1 MLFLFSLIVMRMS
14 GAIALNPIF
23 SQSGLPRTARAAFI
37 LVLSVMLYLSFPDA
51 ASVRPDSLIQYGAA
65 LLMELFFGL
74 TLGFAMELS
83 LMTVRFGTSIMD
95 AVMGLNMA
103 QVYDPIHGSQMTIT
117 AGLYN
122 AFLVLLF
129 FASNGHL
136 RLLAIYFNSAREV
149 PFGTVTFRPELAAAV
164 LDMFREGILLGM
176 QLAFP
181 IIAMELLAET
191 AVGILMRMIPQIN
204 VFSINFQMKIIV
216 GLFMLLFMFSPMS
229 DKLYAILND
238 MYLSMEG
245 LAMLVRPGA

>member
-1 MLFLFSLIVMRMS
+1 
-14 GAIALNPIF
+14 
-23 SQSGLPRTARAAFI
+23 
-37 LVLSVMLYLSFPDA
+37 
-51 ASVRPDSLIQYGAA
+51 
-65 LLMELFFGL
+65 
-74 TLGFAMELS
+74 
-83 LMTVRFGTSIMD
+83 
-95 AVMGLNMA
+95 
-103 QVYDPIHGSQMTIT
+103 MTIT

-136 RLLAIYFNSAREV
+136 RLLAIYFNSARAV

>member
-65 LLMELFFGL
+65 LLMEL
-74 TLGFAMELS
+74 S

-136 RLLAIYFNSAREV
+136 RLLAIYFNSARAV

-216 GLFMLLFMFSPMS
+216 GLFMLLFDP
-229 DKLYAILND
+229 
-238 MYLSMEG
+238 E
-245 LAMLVRPGA
+245 

>member
-1 MLFLFSLIVMRMS
+1 M
-14 GAIALNPIF
+14 
-23 SQSGLPRTARAAFI
+23 
-37 LVLSVMLYLSFPDA
+37 
-51 ASVRPDSLIQYGAA
+51 
-65 LLMELFFGL
+65 
-74 TLGFAMELS
+74 
-83 LMTVRFGTSIMD
+83 
-95 AVMGLNMA
+95 
-103 QVYDPIHGSQMTIT
+103 
-117 AGLYN
+117 
-122 AFLVLLF
+122 
-129 FASNGHL
+129 
-136 RLLAIYFNSAREV
+136 
-149 PFGTVTFRPELAAAV
+149 

>member
-65 LLMELFFGL
+65 LLMELF
-74 TLGFAMELS
+74 
-83 LMTVRFGTSIMD
+83 
-95 AVMGLNMA
+95 
-103 QVYDPIHGSQMTIT
+103 
-117 AGLYN
+117 
-122 AFLVLLF
+122 LVLLF

-136 RLLAIYFNSAREV
+136 RLLAIYFNSARAV